1 MSFSI
6 KLQPRTS
13 TVAASECIVDGFS
26 ENQMAKH
33 GIKSILDFFFSQIW
47 QKEIL
52 FRSDRKLIDKTSKP
66 SNQCTID
73 FVSDCYKKPVLSEDI
88 KLGST
93 TEDCLFKLLK
103 NVKVTGR

>member
-33 GIKSILDFFFSQIW
+33 GIKSILDFFFL
-47 QKEIL
+47 K
-52 FRSDRKLIDKTSKP
+52 SDRKK
-66 SNQCTID
+66 
-73 FVSDCYKKPVLSEDI
+73 FYSDL
-88 KLGST
+88 
-93 TEDCLFKLLK
+93 TE
-103 NVKVTGR
+103 N